1 MAGLVLIICY
11 AHLLQVTKVT
21 GVGDTDVDM
30 EVVTTETVWREVR
43 RVYVIHYTIAILLT
57 R

>member
-1 MAGLVLIICY
+1 M
-11 AHLLQVTKVT
+11 TKVT
-21 GVGDTDVDM
+21 ADGATVGSGVDM

-43 RVYVIHYTIAILLT
+43 RGYVIYYMIAILLA

>member
-1 MAGLVLIICY
+1 M
-11 AHLLQVTKVT
+11 QVTKVT
-21 GVGDTDVDM
+21 ADGATDVDM

-43 RVYVIHYTIAILLT
+43 RGYVIHYTIAILVT

>member
-1 MAGLVLIICY
+1 M
-11 AHLLQVTKVT
+11 TKVT
-21 GVGDTDVDM
+21 ADGATDVDM

-43 RVYVIHYTIAILLT
+43 TGYVIPLMIATMLT

>member
-1 MAGLVLIICY
+1 MARLVLIICY

-21 GVGDTDVDM
+21 ANGDTDVDM

-43 RVYVIHYTIAILLT
+43 RGYVMYP
-57 R
+57 

>member
-1 MAGLVLIICY
+1 M
-11 AHLLQVTKVT
+11 TKVT
-21 GVGDTDVDM
+21 ADGDTDVDM

-43 RVYVIHYTIAILLT
+43 RGYLIYYTIAILLT